1 MNLAGIPAA
10 SERIAQYPDPASMSN
25 CNNLAV
31 PMTPLH
37 HNNSGDSESGRS
49 GAHQLKGILAATNSG
64 GHNNHIMASSIQTCI
79 PATPL
84 SVNPNIPM
92 PTLQNIVSTVNLG
105 PYFIIFF
112 HIFEWS
118 FNLFPLKV
126 YNWIW
131 RKLQCMLEM
140 RNTIQRYFIFIQ
152 SNIKKVFL
160 KRVQKRIEKRPFFE
174 GQKLK
179 KV

>member
-1 MNLAGIPAA
+1 MINVLNNYRSTSGFGEKHEPTLNSISEYKIDSMMNLAGIPAA
-10 SERIAQYPDPASMSN
+10 SERIAQYPDLASVSN
-25 CNNLAV
+25 SNNLAV

-49 GAHQLKGILAATNSG
+49 GANQLKGILAATNSG

-105 PYFIIFF
+105 SYLNIFF
-112 HIFEWS
+112 HIMTMTGVLICFA
-118 FNLFPLKV
+118 
-126 YNWIW
+126 
-131 RKLQCMLEM
+131 
-140 RNTIQRYFIFIQ
+140 
-152 SNIKKVFL
+152 
-160 KRVQKRIEKRPFFE
+160 
-174 GQKLK
+174 
-179 KV
+179 